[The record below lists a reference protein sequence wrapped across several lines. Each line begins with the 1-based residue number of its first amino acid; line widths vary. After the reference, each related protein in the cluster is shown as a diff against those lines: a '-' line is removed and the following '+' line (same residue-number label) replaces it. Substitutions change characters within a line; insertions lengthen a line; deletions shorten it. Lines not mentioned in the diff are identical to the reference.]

1 MQRHTAARKVEWLPS
16 VRHSRMAL
24 PGSTSWT
31 TAEVSRPLL
40 CGTQWTLSTPRK
52 TTEQVLDSRSRS
64 RSCKLMEASCVSP
77 IARVWALLLPFGC
90 RGRAQSTVRQ
100 ARRRKRRSKMSEVL
114 IVDDDHNFRETL
126 RELLRDAGYQTLVA
140 TNTEEALTMLQTA
153 APGLTLCDWRMPG
166 GGGEQFLKSLQSE
179 GLLTLMPVII
189 LTAHGTGPNAMQ
201 AMQLGAYDFIT
212 KPLDID
218 LALATVARALRHMEL
233 QREVDLLRQQRF
245 SDRSLEQMESPAE
258 RLKPQ
263 LIGSSPAWIEIFKNI
278 GRVAATDVG
287 VLLLGESGT
296 GKEVVARTI
305 HENSARS
312 RRPFIILNCAALP
325 PELLESELF
334 GHERGAFTG
343 AVAQKRGKFEAADG
357 GTIFLDEIGE
367 LPLSLQPKLLRVLQ
381 EHTFERVGGTASIH
395 ADVRVIAATNRPLED
410 DVEQK
415 AFRADLFYRLNAYTI
430 RLPPL
435 RERQP
440 DILPLAEYFLAR
452 YARRNELASTG
463 FTADAIVALQNYSF
477 PGNVRELEHL
487 IERAAVKAGGRAIT
501 SELIQEELARKKSA
515 APGIFDAQAAEAAPF
530 HEAVAIWERH
540 LIDQALNAAHGN
552 KSDAARKLGIHRRLL
567 YEKLA
572 QLGML

>member
-1 MQRHTAARKVEWLPS
+1 
-16 VRHSRMAL
+16 
-24 PGSTSWT
+24 
-31 TAEVSRPLL
+31 
-40 CGTQWTLSTPRK
+40 
-52 TTEQVLDSRSRS
+52 
-64 RSCKLMEASCVSP
+64 
-77 IARVWALLLPFGC
+77 
-90 RGRAQSTVRQ
+90 
-100 ARRRKRRSKMSEVL
+100 
-114 IVDDDHNFRETL
+114 
-126 RELLRDAGYQTLVA
+126 
-140 TNTEEALTMLQTA
+140 MLQTTT
-153 APGLTLCDWRMPG
+153 PDLTLCDWKMPG
-166 GGGEQFLKSLQSE
+166 GGGEQFLRSLQSE
-179 GLLTLMPVII
+179 GLLTTMPVII

-218 LALATVARALRHMEL
+218 LALATVARAVRHMEL
-233 QREVDLLRQQRF
+233 QREVEVLRQQRF
-245 SDRSLEQMESPAE
+245 KDSSLDELTESE
-258 RLKPQ
+258 GGVKPQ
-263 LIGSSPAWIEIFKNI
+263 LIGSSPAWIEVFKNI

-296 GKEVVARTI
+296 GKEVVARAI
-305 HENSARS
+305 HQNSARS

-343 AVAQKRGKFEAADG
+343 AVMQKRGKFEAADG

-381 EHTFERVGGTASIH
+381 EHTFERVGGTLSIH
-395 ADVRVIAATNRPLED
+395 ADVRVIAATNRQLED

-415 AFRADLFYRLNAYTI
+415 TFRADLFYRLNAFTV

-435 RERQP
+435 RERQC

-452 YARRNELASTG
+452 YAQRNQFASTG
-463 FTADAIVALQNYSF
+463 LSADTVVVLQNYSF

-501 SELIQEELARKKSA
+501 AELIQEELAREKSA
-515 APGIFDAQAAEAAPF
+515 APGIFDAQAAERLPF
-530 HEAVAIWERH
+530 HDAVAIWERH
-540 LIDQALNAAHGN
+540 LVEQAISASHGN
-552 KSDAARKLGIHRRLL
+552 KSDAARRLGIHRRLL

-572 QLGML
+572 GLEIK

>member
-1 MQRHTAARKVEWLPS
+1 
-16 VRHSRMAL
+16 
-24 PGSTSWT
+24 
-31 TAEVSRPLL
+31 
-40 CGTQWTLSTPRK
+40 
-52 TTEQVLDSRSRS
+52 
-64 RSCKLMEASCVSP
+64 
-77 IARVWALLLPFGC
+77 
-90 RGRAQSTVRQ
+90 
-100 ARRRKRRSKMSEVL
+100 MSEVL
-114 IVDDDHNFRETL
+114 IVDDDRNFRETL
-126 RELLRDAGYQTLVA
+126 RELLSGAGYQTLAA
-140 TNTEEALTMLQTA
+140 TNAEEAVTLLQTT
-153 APGLTLCDWRMPG
+153 APDLTLCDWKMPG

-179 GLLTLMPVII
+179 GLLTTMPVII
-189 LTAHGTGPNAMQ
+189 LTAHGTGPNAIQ

-218 LALATVARALRHMEL
+218 LALATVARAVRHMEL
-233 QREVDLLRQQRF
+233 QREVEVLRQQRF
-245 SDRSLEQMESPAE
+245 RDSSLEDLTESDE
-258 RLKPQ
+258 GSKPQ
-263 LIGSSPAWIEIFKNI
+263 LIGNSPAWIEVFKNI

-296 GKEVVARTI
+296 GKEVVARAI
-305 HENSARS
+305 HQSSARS

-410 DVEQK
+410 DVERK
-415 AFRADLFYRLNAYTI
+415 TFRADLFYRLNAFTV

-435 RERQP
+435 RERQS

-452 YARRNELASTG
+452 YAQRNQLSLTG
-463 FTADAIVALQNYSF
+463 LSADTVVALQKYSF

-487 IERAAVKAGGRAIT
+487 IERAAVKAGSRAIT
-501 SELIQEELARKKSA
+501 AELIQEELAREKSA
-515 APGIFDAQAAEAAPF
+515 APGIFDTQAAERLPF
-530 HEAVAIWERH
+530 HDAVASWERH
-540 LIDQALNAAHGN
+540 LIEQALQTSQGN
-552 KSDAARKLGIHRRLL
+552 KSDAARRLGVHRRLL

>member
-1 MQRHTAARKVEWLPS
+1 
-16 VRHSRMAL
+16 
-24 PGSTSWT
+24 
-31 TAEVSRPLL
+31 
-40 CGTQWTLSTPRK
+40 
-52 TTEQVLDSRSRS
+52 
-64 RSCKLMEASCVSP
+64 
-77 IARVWALLLPFGC
+77 
-90 RGRAQSTVRQ
+90 
-100 ARRRKRRSKMSEVL
+100 MSEVL

-126 RELLRDAGYQTLVA
+126 RELLSDAGYQTRIA
-140 TNTEEALTMLQTA
+140 TNAEEGIGLLQTA
-153 APGLTLCDWRMPG
+153 TPDLTLCDWKMPR

-179 GLLTLMPVII
+179 GLLTTMPVII

-218 LALATVARALRHMEL
+218 MALATVARAIRHMEL
-233 QREVDLLRQQRF
+233 QREVEVLRQQRF
-245 SDRSLEQMESPAE
+245 KDSSLEDNADSEE
-258 RLKPQ
+258 RWKPQ
-263 LIGSSPAWIEIFKNI
+263 LIGNSPAWIEVFKNI

-296 GKEVVARTI
+296 GKEVVARAI
-305 HENSARS
+305 HQNSARS

-395 ADVRVIAATNRPLED
+395 VDVRVIAATNRPLED

-415 AFRADLFYRLNAYTI
+415 NFRADLFYRLNAFAV

-435 RERQP
+435 RERQS
-440 DILPLAEYFLAR
+440 DILPLAEYFLGR
-452 YARRNELASTG
+452 YAQRNQLALTG
-463 FTADAIVALQNYSF
+463 LSAETIVALQHYSF

-487 IERAAVKAGGRAIT
+487 MERAAVKAGGRAIT
-501 SELIQEELARKKSA
+501 ADLIQEELAKQRNA
-515 APGIFDAQAAEAAPF
+515 APDIFDAQAAAAMPF
-530 HEAVAIWERH
+530 HEAVATWERH
-540 LIDQALNAAHGN
+540 LIEQALETSHGN
-552 KSDAARKLGIHRRLL
+552 KSDAARKLKIHRRLL

-572 QLGML
+572 QFRIP

>member
-1 MQRHTAARKVEWLPS
+1 
-16 VRHSRMAL
+16 
-24 PGSTSWT
+24 
-31 TAEVSRPLL
+31 
-40 CGTQWTLSTPRK
+40 
-52 TTEQVLDSRSRS
+52 
-64 RSCKLMEASCVSP
+64 
-77 IARVWALLLPFGC
+77 
-90 RGRAQSTVRQ
+90 
-100 ARRRKRRSKMSEVL
+100 MSEVL

-126 RELLRDAGYQTLVA
+126 RELLLGAGYQTRIA
-140 TNTEEALTMLQTA
+140 TNAEDGIALLQITT
-153 APGLTLCDWRMPG
+153 PDLTLCDWKMPG

-179 GLLTLMPVII
+179 GLLITMPVII

-218 LALATVARALRHMEL
+218 LALATVARAIRHMEL
-233 QREVDLLRQQRF
+233 QREVEVLRQQRF
-245 SDRSLEQMESPAE
+245 RDSSLEALAESEEAS
-258 RLKPQ
+258 KPQ
-263 LIGSSPAWIEIFKNI
+263 LVGHSPAWIQVFKDI
-278 GRVAATDVG
+278 GRVASTDVG

-296 GKEVVARTI
+296 GKEVVARAI
-305 HENSARS
+305 HRNSARS
-312 RRPFIILNCAALP
+312 RRSFIILNCAALP

-381 EHTFERVGGTASIH
+381 EHTFERVGATASIY

-415 AFRADLFYRLNAYTI
+415 TFRADLFYRLNAFTV

-435 RERQP
+435 RERQS

-452 YARRNELASTG
+452 YARRNQLAAIGLS
-463 FTADAIVALQNYSF
+463 ADAITALQSYSF

-487 IERAAVKAGGRAIT
+487 VEHAAVKAGGRAIT
-501 SELIQEELARKKSA
+501 ADLIQEELEREKSVA
-515 APGIFDAQAAEAAPF
+515 AGSFDAQAALAMPF
-530 HEAVAIWERH
+530 HEAVARWERH
-540 LIDQALNAAHGN
+540 LIEQALKASHNN
-552 KSDAARKLGIHRRLL
+552 KSDAARRLGIHRRLL

>member
-1 MQRHTAARKVEWLPS
+1 
-16 VRHSRMAL
+16 
-24 PGSTSWT
+24 
-31 TAEVSRPLL
+31 
-40 CGTQWTLSTPRK
+40 
-52 TTEQVLDSRSRS
+52 
-64 RSCKLMEASCVSP
+64 
-77 IARVWALLLPFGC
+77 
-90 RGRAQSTVRQ
+90 
-100 ARRRKRRSKMSEVL
+100 MSEVL

-126 RELLRDAGYQTLVA
+126 RELLSNAGYQTRIA
-140 TNTEEALTMLQTA
+140 TNAEEGIALLQTTT
-153 APGLTLCDWRMPG
+153 PDLTLCDWKMPG

-179 GLLTLMPVII
+179 GLLTAMPVII
-189 LTAHGTGPNAMQ
+189 LTAHGTGLNAMQ

-218 LALATVARALRHMEL
+218 LALATVARAIRHMEL
-233 QREVDLLRQQRF
+233 QREVDVLRQQRF
-245 SDRSLEQMESPAE
+245 RDRSLEDLTDSDEG
-258 RLKPQ
+258 LKPQ
-263 LIGSSPAWIEIFKNI
+263 LIGYSPAWIEVFKNI

-296 GKEVVARTI
+296 GKEVVARAI
-305 HENSARS
+305 HQNNARS

-381 EHTFERVGGTASIH
+381 EHAFERVGGTVSIH

-415 AFRADLFYRLNAYTI
+415 TFRADLFYRLNAFSV

-435 RERQP
+435 RERQS

-452 YARRNELASTG
+452 YAQRNQLASNG
-463 FTADAIVALQNYSF
+463 LAADAIVALQDYSF
-477 PGNVRELEHL
+477 PGNVRELQHL

-501 SELIQEELARKKSA
+501 ADLIQEELAREKRG
-515 APGIFDAQAAEAAPF
+515 APGIFDAQAAEGMPF
-530 HEAVAIWERH
+530 HKSVASWERY
-540 LIDQALNAAHGN
+540 LIEKALKASDGN
-552 KSDAARKLGIHRRLL
+552 KSDAARRLGIHRRLL

-572 QLGML
+572 GLGIQ

>member
-1 MQRHTAARKVEWLPS
+1 MK
-16 VRHSRMAL
+16 
-24 PGSTSWT
+24 
-31 TAEVSRPLL
+31 
-40 CGTQWTLSTPRK
+40 
-52 TTEQVLDSRSRS
+52 
-64 RSCKLMEASCVSP
+64 
-77 IARVWALLLPFGC
+77 
-90 RGRAQSTVRQ
+90 RQ
-100 ARRRKRRSKMSEVL
+100 DKMSEVL

-126 RELLRDAGYQTLVA
+126 RELLTDAGYQTLVA
-140 TNTEEALTMLQTA
+140 TNAEEAITLLQTTT
-153 APGLTLCDWRMPG
+153 PDLTLCDWKMPG

-179 GLLTLMPVII
+179 GLLTTMPVII

-218 LALATVARALRHMEL
+218 QALATVARAIRHMEL
-233 QREVDLLRQQRF
+233 QREVELLRQQRF
-245 SDRSLEQMESPAE
+245 RDRSLEDISASEE
-258 RLKPQ
+258 GLTPQ
-263 LIGSSPAWIEIFKNI
+263 LIGNSPAWIEIFKNI

-296 GKEVVARTI
+296 GKEVVARAI
-305 HENSARS
+305 HENSARN

-343 AVAQKRGKFEAADG
+343 AIAQKRGKFEAADR

-395 ADVRVIAATNRPLED
+395 ADARVIAATNRPLED
-410 DVEQK
+410 GIEQK
-415 AFRADLFYRLNAYTI
+415 TFRADLFYRLNAFTV

-435 RERQP
+435 RERQS

-452 YARRNELASTG
+452 YAKRNRIAATGLA
-463 FTADAIVALQNYSF
+463 ADAIVALQSYSF

-501 SELIQEELARKKSA
+501 PEQIQEELTKAKNP
-515 APGIFDAQAAEAAPF
+515 APGSFDIQSATSLPF
-530 HEAVAIWERH
+530 HDAVASWERH
-540 LIDQALNAAHGN
+540 LIEQALEAAHGN
-552 KSDAARKLGIHRRLL
+552 KSDAARRLGIHRRLL
-567 YEKLA
+567 YEKLT

>member
-1 MQRHTAARKVEWLPS
+1 
-16 VRHSRMAL
+16 
-24 PGSTSWT
+24 
-31 TAEVSRPLL
+31 
-40 CGTQWTLSTPRK
+40 
-52 TTEQVLDSRSRS
+52 
-64 RSCKLMEASCVSP
+64 
-77 IARVWALLLPFGC
+77 
-90 RGRAQSTVRQ
+90 
-100 ARRRKRRSKMSEVL
+100 MSEVL

-126 RELLRDAGYQTLVA
+126 RELLSDAGYQTLVA
-140 TNTEEALTMLQTA
+140 TSAEEAITLLQTST
-153 APGLTLCDWRMPG
+153 PDLTVCDWKMPG

-179 GLLTLMPVII
+179 GLLTTMPVII

-218 LALATVARALRHMEL
+218 QALATVARAIRHMEL
-233 QREVDLLRQQRF
+233 QREVEVLRQQRF
-245 SDRSLEQMESPAE
+245 RDRSLEDISAPEE
-258 RLKPQ
+258 GLKPQ
-263 LIGSSPAWIEIFKNI
+263 LIGTSPAWIEIFKNI

-296 GKEVVARTI
+296 GKEVVARAI

-312 RRPFIILNCAALP
+312 RHPFIIVNCAALP

-343 AVAQKRGKFEAADG
+343 AITQKRGKFEAADG

-415 AFRADLFYRLNAYTI
+415 TFRADLFYRLNAFTVC
-430 RLPPL
+430 LPPL
-435 RERQP
+435 RERQS

-452 YARRNELASTG
+452 YAKRNQIAAAGLA
-463 FTADAIVALQNYSF
+463 ADAIVALQSYSF

-501 SELIQEELARKKSA
+501 AEQIQEELTKAKSP
-515 APGIFDAQAAEAAPF
+515 APGAFDTQAAIGMPF
-530 HEAVAIWERH
+530 HDAVANWERY
-540 LIDQALNAAHGN
+540 LIEPALKSAHGN
-552 KSDAARKLGIHRRLL
+552 KSDAARRLGIHRRLL
-567 YEKLA
+567 YEKLT

>member
-1 MQRHTAARKVEWLPS
+1 
-16 VRHSRMAL
+16 
-24 PGSTSWT
+24 
-31 TAEVSRPLL
+31 
-40 CGTQWTLSTPRK
+40 
-52 TTEQVLDSRSRS
+52 
-64 RSCKLMEASCVSP
+64 
-77 IARVWALLLPFGC
+77 
-90 RGRAQSTVRQ
+90 
-100 ARRRKRRSKMSEVL
+100 MSEVL

-126 RELLRDAGYQTLVA
+126 RELLEDSGYRTLVA
-140 TNTEEALTMLQTA
+140 TNAEEAITLLQTTT
-153 APGLTLCDWRMPG
+153 PELTLCDWKMPG

-179 GLLTLMPVII
+179 GRTMPVII
-189 LTAHGTGPNAMQ
+189 LTAHGTGPSAMQ

-218 LALATVARALRHMEL
+218 QALAAVARAIRHMEL
-233 QREVDLLRQQRF
+233 QREVELLRQQRF
-245 SDRSLEQMESPAE
+245 RDRSLQDISASNEG
-258 RLKPQ
+258 LKPQ
-263 LIGSSPAWIEIFKNI
+263 LIGNSPAWIEVFKNI
-278 GRVAATDVG
+278 GKVAATDVG

-296 GKEVVARTI
+296 GKDVVARAI

-312 RRPFIILNCAALP
+312 RHSFIILNCAALP

-343 AVAQKRGKFEAADG
+343 AIAQKRGKFEAADG

-367 LPLSLQPKLLRVLQ
+367 LPLPLQPKLLRILQ

-415 AFRADLFYRLNAYTI
+415 TFRSDLFYRLNGFTVS
-430 RLPPL
+430 LPPL
-435 RERQP
+435 RERQS

-452 YARRNELASTG
+452 YENRNQIASTG
-463 FTADAIVALQNYSF
+463 LAPNAIVALKSYAF

-487 IERAAVKAGGRAIT
+487 IERVAVKAGGRAIT
-501 SELIQEELARKKSA
+501 AEQIQEELAKAKRPSSGA
-515 APGIFDAQAAEAAPF
+515 FDAHAATGMPF
-530 HEAVAIWERH
+530 HESVASWERH
-540 LIDQALNAAHGN
+540 LIEQALKASNGN
-552 KSDAARKLGIHRRLL
+552 KSDAARRLQIHRRLL

>member
-1 MQRHTAARKVEWLPS
+1 
-16 VRHSRMAL
+16 
-24 PGSTSWT
+24 
-31 TAEVSRPLL
+31 
-40 CGTQWTLSTPRK
+40 
-52 TTEQVLDSRSRS
+52 
-64 RSCKLMEASCVSP
+64 
-77 IARVWALLLPFGC
+77 
-90 RGRAQSTVRQ
+90 
-100 ARRRKRRSKMSEVL
+100 MSEVL

-126 RELLRDAGYQTLVA
+126 RELLEDGGYQTLVA
-140 TNTEEALTMLQTA
+140 TNAEEAITLLQTTT
-153 APGLTLCDWRMPG
+153 PELTLCDWKMSG

-179 GLLTLMPVII
+179 GRTMPVII

-218 LALATVARALRHMEL
+218 QALAAVARAIRHMEL
-233 QREVDLLRQQRF
+233 QREVELLRQQRF
-245 SDRSLEQMESPAE
+245 RDRPPEDISASEEG
-258 RLKPQ
+258 LKPQ
-263 LIGSSPAWIEIFKNI
+263 LIGNSPAWIEVFKNI

-296 GKEVVARTI
+296 GKDVVARAI

-312 RRPFIILNCAALP
+312 RHSFIILNCAALP

-343 AVAQKRGKFEAADG
+343 AIAQKRGKFEAADG

-367 LPLSLQPKLLRVLQ
+367 LPLPLQPKLLRILQ

-415 AFRADLFYRLNAYTI
+415 TFRSDLFYRLNGFTVS
-430 RLPPL
+430 LPPL
-435 RERQP
+435 RERQS

-452 YARRNELASTG
+452 YEKRNQIVSSGLA
-463 FTADAIVALQNYSF
+463 ADAIVALQSYAF

-487 IERAAVKAGGRAIT
+487 IERVAVKAGGRAIT
-501 SELIQEELARKKSA
+501 AEQIQEELAKAKRP
-515 APGIFDAQAAEAAPF
+515 APGGFDAHAATGLPF
-530 HEAVAIWERH
+530 HEAVASWERH
-540 LIDQALNAAHGN
+540 LIEQALKASNGN
-552 KSDAARKLGIHRRLL
+552 KSDAARRLQIHRRLL

>member
-1 MQRHTAARKVEWLPS
+1 
-16 VRHSRMAL
+16 
-24 PGSTSWT
+24 
-31 TAEVSRPLL
+31 
-40 CGTQWTLSTPRK
+40 
-52 TTEQVLDSRSRS
+52 
-64 RSCKLMEASCVSP
+64 
-77 IARVWALLLPFGC
+77 
-90 RGRAQSTVRQ
+90 
-100 ARRRKRRSKMSEVL
+100 MSEVL
-114 IVDDDHNFRETL
+114 VVDDDHNFRETL
-126 RELLRDAGYQTLVA
+126 RELLSDAGYQTLVA
-140 TNTEEALTMLQTA
+140 TNAEEAMALLQTTT
-153 APGLTLCDWRMPG
+153 PDLTLCDWKMPG

-179 GLLTLMPVII
+179 GRTMPVII

-218 LALATVARALRHMEL
+218 QALATVARAIRHMEL
-233 QREVDLLRQQRF
+233 QREVELLRQQRF
-245 SDRSLEQMESPAE
+245 RDRSDEDISGSEE
-258 RLKPQ
+258 GLKPQ
-263 LIGSSPAWIEIFKNI
+263 LIGNSPAWIEIFKNI

-312 RRPFIILNCAALP
+312 GCPFIILNCAALP
-325 PELLESELF
+325 PDLLESELF

-343 AVAQKRGKFEAADG
+343 AIAQKRGKFEAADG

-367 LPLSLQPKLLRVLQ
+367 LPLSLQPKLLRILQ

-395 ADVRVIAATNRPLED
+395 ADVRIIAATNRSLED

-415 AFRADLFYRLNAYTI
+415 TFRADLFYRLNAFTV

-435 RERQP
+435 RERQS
-440 DILPLAEYFLAR
+440 DIPPLTEYFLAR
-452 YARRNELASTG
+452 YAKRNQIAAIG
-463 FTADAIVALQNYSF
+463 VTADAIVALQGYFF

-501 SELIQEELARKKSA
+501 AEQIEEELIKAKKPAAGAFDIQEATEL
-515 APGIFDAQAAEAAPF
+515 PF
-530 HEAVAIWERH
+530 HEAVASWERH
-540 LIDQALNAAHGN
+540 LIEQALKVTHGN
-552 KSDAARKLGIHRRLL
+552 KSDAARRLGIHRRLL

-572 QLGML
+572 QLGLL